1 MTARSLI
8 LLVIVAAGCRGRSSD
23 HEDHEIAD
31 PVEHPA
37 GSSAGSDD
45 GGVAVVRIEP
55 EMLRDLRVT
64 TDKVTLHA
72 AGERVSA
79 IGEVH
84 VNEDAYAEVAT
95 PVAARV
101 ARVLARPG
109 DTVKLGQVLAELRSP
124 DLAQARAEADAARAH
139 LELAK
144 QNADRKRGL
153 AAEHLIP
160 ERERI
165 EADAALTEAD
175 AAYKVATAA
184 LRKYGGAEGDTG
196 IALRSPVAGTVIDRD
211 VVVGQL
217 ADPSKTLFKVG
228 DLSTL
233 WLVAHVFE
241 RDAVRVQSDGKA
253 TASFAALPGK
263 TRDARIKWIG
273 REVDPAS
280 RTIAIRFDVDNAD
293 GVLRPGMTASVS
305 VPLGDAND
313 QALCVP
319 TAAVQRVGDGWA
331 VFVPRGPGLFA
342 IRPIGRGRDLGGA
355 VEVMSGLGPG
365 EEVVV
370 GGAFLLKAEADK
382 ARGGGAGED

>member
-1 MTARSLI
+1 VKASLV
-8 LLVIVAAGCRGRSSD
+8 LVLAIAAACHGAKD
-23 HEDHEIAD
+23 DEDHQAAE
-31 PVEHPA
+31 PVEHAAGSGA
-37 GSSAGSDD
+37 GSSD
-45 GGVAVVRIEP
+45 GGVAIVSIDP

-64 TDKVTLHA
+64 TEKVMLHA
-72 AGERVSA
+72 AGEHVSA

-84 VNEDAYAEVAT
+84 VNEDAYAEIAA
-95 PVAARV
+95 PVSARV
-101 ARVLARPG
+101 TRVLAKPG
-109 DTVKLGQVLAELRSP
+109 DLVKVGQVLAELHSP

-139 LELAK
+139 LDVAK
-144 QNADRKRGL
+144 QNAERKRGL
-153 AAEHLIP
+153 AADHLIP

-165 EADAALTEAD
+165 EADAALSEAD
-175 AAYKVATAA
+175 AAYKVAISG

-196 IALRSPVAGTVIDRD
+196 IVLRSPVAGTVIDRS

-228 DLSTL
+228 DLTTL

-253 TASFAALPGK
+253 IASFAALPGK
-263 TRDARIKWIG
+263 TREAKIKWVG

-293 GVLRPGMTASVS
+293 GVLRPGMTANVA
-305 VPLGDAND
+305 VPLGDATD

-319 TAAVQRVGDGWA
+319 TSAVQRIGGGWA
-331 VFVPRGPGLFA
+331 VFVPRGPGQFA
-342 IRPIGRGRDLGGA
+342 IRPIGRGRDLGGG
-355 VEVMSGLGPG
+355 VEVMSGLTAG
-365 EEVVV
+365 EDVVV

-382 ARGGGAGED
+382 ARGGVGED